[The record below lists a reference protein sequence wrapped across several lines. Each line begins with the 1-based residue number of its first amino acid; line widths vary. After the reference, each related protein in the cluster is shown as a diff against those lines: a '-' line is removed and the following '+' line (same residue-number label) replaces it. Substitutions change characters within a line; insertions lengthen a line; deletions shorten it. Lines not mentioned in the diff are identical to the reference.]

1 MPSRY
6 STEPKCQI
14 KLKAYSVIYIYIY
27 TPKTHIKM
35 EIKRERVRENS
46 VTIS

>member
-14 KLKAYSVIYIYIY
+14 KLKAYSVIYIY